1 MRMTQYTTIS
11 KRPSFTAALGGGDS
25 RFVFRKRIFRRPK
38 EIPDD
43 PVEYHLMY
51 AQAVHSVAKVRNFLI
66 ILFYYYFFLSHSWMS
81 FHSMRKWHFSWLAS
95 MLRSCGVH
103 MIRQ

>member
-1 MRMTQYTTIS
+1 MHMTQYTTMG
-11 KRPSFTAALGGGDS
+11 KKPSFTAALGGGDS

-51 AQAVHSVAKVRNFLI
+51 SQAVHSVVKVRGVVF
-66 ILFYYYFFLSHSWMS
+66 IL
-81 FHSMRKWHFSWLAS
+81 
-95 MLRSCGVH
+95 VE
-103 MIRQ
+103 